1 MGAEQPRTSKR
12 PHTAVLWGQT
22 CCTHCPIAVRYC
34 SARCLWLPTA
44 QPSSRAGMLGRGGG
58 LLLCQRNPQPP
69 GCDDAELVA
78 VLVPLC
84 HLSPRPWS
92 LHPKLCP
99 LVFPANSV
107 KNNWLALWRLEPPAH
122 PHSAAF
128 SPQVSRQDS
137 LVSLSCFSH
146 STSSCAS
153 PVSSFQKFILNSCFR

>member
-22 CCTHCPIAVRYC
+22 CCTHCPIAVQYC

-78 VLVPLC
+78 VPVRCLFVTCPHDRGLC
-84 HLSPRPWS
+84 IPNFVLWSFQPILSKIIGLPYGDWSPRHVHTQLPS
-92 LHPKLCP
+92 VPRCPGRTALCP
-99 LVFPANSV
+99 
-107 KNNWLALWRLEPPAH
+107 
-122 PHSAAF
+122 
-128 SPQVSRQDS
+128 
-137 LVSLSCFSH
+137 
-146 STSSCAS
+146 
-153 PVSSFQKFILNSCFR
+153 